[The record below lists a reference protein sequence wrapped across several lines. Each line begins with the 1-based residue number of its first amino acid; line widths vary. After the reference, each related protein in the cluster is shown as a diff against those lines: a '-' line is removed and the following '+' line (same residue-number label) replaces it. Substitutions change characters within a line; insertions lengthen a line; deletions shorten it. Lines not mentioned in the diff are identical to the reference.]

1 MVIAMEHTSIGIADR
16 GEISQRGTQGP
27 IKPRRG
33 QGIISLGA
41 DMNRARI
48 VQRPSSREALHL
60 SLSNGI
66 VRALSINPTRPSSSG
81 AESERGR
88 IATAMAGF
96 CLALVV
102 LTSWGHGGGAISKH
116 GSRYEEL
123 RCFWAHLQGQAK
135 DGEHDLFF
143 LGTRIYVGR
152 QHSSWDQ

>member
-16 GEISQRGTQGP
+16 VEIRQRGTQGP

-102 LTSWGHGGGAISKH
+102 LTSWAMAAEQYQSM
-116 GSRYEEL
+116 GSVVTS
-123 RCFWAHLQGQAK
+123 AAT
-135 DGEHDLFF
+135 DPP
-143 LGTRIYVGR
+143 
-152 QHSSWDQ
+152 